1 MTKPGEIAAV
11 VVLYHPDPMEVKR
24 NINSY
29 LSFVSKLYIVDN
41 TPAASIASQDILT
54 DEKKISYI
62 ASGKNEGIA
71 AALNTGASLAAEA
84 GYHWLLTMDQ
94 DSFFEADQA
103 EKYFSA
109 FRQNFVN
116 NGSVAVVAPSHFI
129 DKVNA
134 ATEYVQEMAVITSG
148 SLINLAV
155 WKEIGGYDNKLFI
168 DEVDHEYCYRA
179 KTKGY
184 SVFRFPSIHL
194 NHKLGEKK
202 EAGYSGSIAKR
213 KRTIHSPRRVY
224 FMVRNYLYV
233 RKKYKSAFPAEFKTR
248 DKMLR
253 TAIKNN
259 VLFSGSFFQNISSV
273 IKGYRDFKNNKFDST
288 I

>member
-1 MTKPGEIAAV
+1 MIKPGEIAAV
-11 VVLYHPDPMEVKR
+11 VVLYHPDLEMVKR

-29 LSFVSKLYIVDN
+29 LSFVSRLYIVDN
-41 TPAASIASQDILT
+41 TPGVSAVRPDFIT
-54 DEKKISYI
+54 DEKKIHYI
-62 ASGKNEGIA
+62 ANGKNEGVA
-71 AALNTGASLAAEA
+71 AALNTGASLAVEAE
-84 GYHWLLTMDQ
+84 YRWLLTMDQ
-94 DSFFEADQA
+94 DSFFEEGQA

-109 FRQNFVN
+109 FKQNFEN
-116 NGSVAVVAPSHFI
+116 DDSVAVVAPSHFVAEK
-129 DKVNA
+129 DA
-134 ATEYVQEMAVITSG
+134 GDSYMPEMAVITSG
-148 SLINLAV
+148 SLINLAI
-155 WKEIGGYDNKLFI
+155 WKEIGGYDLRLFI

-184 SVFRFPSIHL
+184 SVFRFPSIYL

-202 EAGYSGSIAKR
+202 EAGYAGSIAKS
-213 KRTIHSPRRVY
+213 KRTIHSPKRVY

-248 DKMLR
+248 DKMLQ

-259 VLFSGSFFQNISSV
+259 ILFSGNFFQNISSV
-273 IKGYRDFKNNKFDST
+273 IKGYRDFKSNKFDST